1 MLEKAKN
8 VVCSFRNW
16 QQIIGADCRH
26 CPGLYEM
33 QVQVLRASLMRAYP
47 GVNCCPT
54 PASAVVLQK
63 MFRVNSRDPD
73 AMLRWMD
80 ANPRIVWFAWKEF
93 IEFALQFNP
102 ALHSM
107 LAALPGW
114 TRVAASVTRAL
125 DMACDLFNRTGTY
138 AGWTE
143 ERVGF
148 DCNAMLK
155 RFYDSEQV
163 VHSLK
168 VKKENFVDLLLK
180 RLNQHFTNKHK
191 AGDQRFLD
199 TDVVPLETARKM
211 DRYIARLA
219 PDEPLRPCDLYI
231 WSVGHAT
238 IDRIFAQRELYERS
252 PMPDNAIRNRLA
264 QLVDVCPRDFHLL
277 HLFVNKL
284 VAHRLVSFAPLS
296 RQTADRQMQ
305 ALRRKYSLMPWQ
317 QPSRALLESFFC
329 DQCVRPHFP
338 VVKPPWTGF
347 KNANE
352 IPSYGHRE
360 VCYYWSTGTIRC
372 TKSVVAQAGAAGS
385 GTKGLSKL
393 GYTGGNAKEQPSAT
407 GSSKRT
413 PAALARS
420 AALKKARAAQERRLE
435 SYRDPAD
442 AHSLTPVCFVGA
454 IVTIKKQRYVA
465 CEQCFSVC
473 HYSIDC
479 FSGVHISCGHHRED
493 ALSLLRPLER
503 FEQQHLSD
511 PYTFASPFLPIMCSS
526 QVLEAEAAYASA
538 SGVKPEESS
547 LLYDET
553 MVLMESAP
561 TPAPPPPAP
570 PMPGAE
576 TPAVYETCWF
586 CPSQRR
592 RDSTAGPA
600 WRSILVL
607 AENSRIERVALC
619 PRQFSLFNGR
629 PHNIDDIYDIRTLH
643 TIKADWERAY
653 GKRQLQIQRR
663 LIKNDQEKKRAG
675 YG

>member
-1 MLEKAKN
+1 
-8 VVCSFRNW
+8 
-16 QQIIGADCRH
+16 
-26 CPGLYEM
+26 M

-54 PASAVVLQK
+54 PASAVVLHK

-93 IEFALQFNP
+93 IEFSLQFTP

-114 TRVAASVTRAL
+114 ARVSASVTRAL

-138 AGWTE
+138 VGWTE

-180 RLNQHFTNKHK
+180 RLNRHFTNKHK
-191 AGDQRFLD
+191 AGGQHFLD
-199 TDVVPLETARKM
+199 ADVVPLETARKM
-211 DRYIARLA
+211 DSYIARLA
-219 PDEPLRPCDLYI
+219 PDEPLQPCDLYI
-231 WSVGHAT
+231 WSIDHQT

-252 PMPDNAIRNRLA
+252 PMPDNAIRKRLA

-277 HLFVNKL
+277 HLFMNKL
-284 VAHRLVSFAPLS
+284 AAHRLVSFAPLS
-296 RQTADRQMQ
+296 RQTAERQLQ

-317 QPSRALLESFFC
+317 QPTKALLEAFFC
-329 DQCVRPHFP
+329 DQCVRPNFP
-338 VVKPPWTGF
+338 IVKPPWTGF

-372 TKSVVAQAGAAGS
+372 NKSVVVAQVGGAAS
-385 GTKGLSKL
+385 AAATTGTKGLSKL
-393 GYTGGNAKEQPSAT
+393 GYSGGGGKDAVPAA
-407 GSSKRT
+407 SSSNGKKT
-413 PAALARS
+413 PEALARS
-420 AALKKARAAQERRLE
+420 AALKKARAAQEKRLE
-435 SYRDPAD
+435 IYRNPGD
-442 AHSLTPVCFVGA
+442 AHSLTAVCFVGA
-454 IVTIKKQRYVA
+454 IVTIKKQRYAA

-473 HYSIDC
+473 HYGIDC

-493 ALSLLRPLER
+493 ALSLLRPLDR
-503 FEQQHLSD
+503 FEQQHMSD
-511 PYTFASPFLPIMCSS
+511 AYTFASPFLPIMCQSN
-526 QVLEAEAAYASA
+526 VLEAEAAYASA
-538 SGVKPEESS
+538 SGIKPEDGGGDGGDDDDDG
-547 LLYDET
+547 DE
-553 MVLMESAP
+553 VVMESAP
-561 TPAPPPPAP
+561 PPI
-570 PMPGAE
+570 PGSE
-576 TPAVYETCWF
+576 SPAVYETCWF
-586 CPSQRR
+586 CPAQRR
-592 RDSTAGPA
+592 RDSHAGPA

-607 AENSRIERVALC
+607 ADNSRVERVALC

-629 PHNIDDIYDIRTLH
+629 PHNLEDIYDIRTLR
-643 TIKADWERAY
+643 TIKSEWERAY

-663 LIKNDQEKKRAG
+663 LLKNDQEKKRAG